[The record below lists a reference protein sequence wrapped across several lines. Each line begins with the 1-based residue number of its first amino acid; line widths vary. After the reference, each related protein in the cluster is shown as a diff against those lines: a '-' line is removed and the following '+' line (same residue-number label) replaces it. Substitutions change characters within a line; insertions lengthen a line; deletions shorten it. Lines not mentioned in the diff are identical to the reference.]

1 LNGTSFISSV
11 DSGNLVASL
20 YTLHAGAL
28 DLIERPL
35 CCTQIFT
42 GIRTHWNLMQSQGKL
57 PSKLASFSMP
67 GSSAPLADWT
77 AWLQT
82 AEEALAA
89 ATTSLKNQLKST
101 WWYSE
106 TVHRIGVARSLIR
119 NYTPWLLPEFEM
131 LRKLPELGLS
141 RAATLS
147 IAESIAF
154 AESLD
159 SRLANA
165 QNTLVREPS
174 LIPLDRRIARR
185 VAHCREKL
193 AHPGQRLASR
203 CPGSR
208 TSRGRNRIRFPRRSQ
223 SPDSLY
229 WLRHDNPENP
239 RGVLRHA
246 RL

>member
-1 LNGTSFISSV
+1 M
-11 DSGNLVASL
+11 
-20 YTLHAGAL
+20 H
-28 DLIERPL
+28 
-35 CCTQIFT
+35 
-42 GIRTHWNLMQSQGKL
+42 SQGKL
-57 PSKLASFSMP
+57 PSKLASFSVP
-67 GSSAPLADWT
+67 GASAPLNEWT

-89 ATTSLKNQLKST
+89 ATTSLKTQLKST

-119 NYTPWLLPEFEM
+119 NYAPWLLPEFEK

-174 LIPLDRRIARR
+174 LHPARRRIARR
-185 VAHCREKL
+185 VAGCREES
-193 AHPGQRLASR
+193 AHPCQRFASR
-203 CPGSR
+203 CAGSR
-208 TSRGRNRIRFPRRSQ
+208 ASRRRNRIRLSSSIPIGRF
-223 SPDSLY
+223 SPS
-229 WLRHDNPENP
+229 
-239 RGVLRHA
+239 A
-246 RL
+246 ST